1 MSKEE
6 LKIEE
11 GDTVKIRLMSEG
23 IIERVW
29 AKVLKVFVDDQE
41 ILVELDNHPVSPDFK
56 YKDKLTIPVSYVL
69 DKWVKI
75 Q

>member
-23 IIERVW
+23 VIERVW

-69 DKWVKI
+69 DKWIKI